1 MIFIFVLLNFV
12 YRNNFRFYLNKIKY
26 LNERS
31 LYVGK
36 MFTLKSQKIVP
47 ENTAVLRVGT
57 IHVQPLALPR
67 ACMQDSGPR
76 LACAGAD
83 SSACGVSE
91 EPGWW
96 ESLAEYLAHIRY
108 SIKIPWIVCRVM
120 SFDMKAQVKF
130 DQF

>member
-67 ACMQDSGPR
+67 ACM
-76 LACAGAD
+76 
-83 SSACGVSE
+83 
-91 EPGWW
+91 
-96 ESLAEYLAHIRY
+96 
-108 SIKIPWIVCRVM
+108 
-120 SFDMKAQVKF
+120 
-130 DQF
+130 